1 MRKGFTFIELL
12 ISAAI
17 FASVLAA
24 AFISLSTVLRSIRHS
39 ESTRT
44 VAASGFDAIST
55 IALYARYASPVYGP
69 NNTRLCQTTGN
80 NSVKLA
86 AADGLYYETS
96 SKTIYLSVPATPP
109 LIVNRIYA
117 IQPQPAHF
125 DASGQAIDYNL
136 TLTEYEAATIQ
147 PADADCG
154 FRHTNSWPLLTNNT
168 FVQPLTST
176 EQLFEILAISPLGTG
191 SIGDINLDPA
201 AVGEPNARRLIIKFK
216 VIERD
221 VNTNTVTQS
230 RSFQTTIVPRL
241 YQSTYSSL

>member
-1 MRKGFTFIELL
+1 MRKGFTFVELL

-44 VAASGFDAIST
+44 VAASGFDALTT

-69 NNTRLCQTTGN
+69 NNTILCQTTGN
-80 NSVKLA
+80 NSLKLA
-86 AADGLYYETS
+86 ATVGMYDETS
-96 SKTIYLSVPATPP
+96 SQIIYLSVPATPP
-109 LIVNRIYA
+109 LVDNKIYA
-117 IQPQPAHF
+117 ITPQPAHYN
-125 DASGQAIDYNL
+125 ATGQAIDYNL
-136 TLTEYEAATIQ
+136 TLTEYEAATIK
-147 PADADCG
+147 PTEPDCG
-154 FRHTNSWPLLTNNT
+154 FAFTNSWPLLANNT

-176 EQLFEILAISPLGTG
+176 APLFEITATPPNGTG
-191 SIGDINLDPA
+191 SVGELNFDPA
-201 AVGEPNARRLIIKFK
+201 TVGEPNARRLKIKFK

-221 VNTNTVTQS
+221 VNTSAITQS

>member
-1 MRKGFTFIELL
+1 MRRGFTFVELL

-44 VAASGFDAIST
+44 VAASGFDALTT

-69 NNTRLCQTTGN
+69 NNTILCQTAGN
-80 NSVKLA
+80 NAVRLA
-86 AADGLYYETS
+86 ATAGMYEETS
-96 SKTIYLSVPATPP
+96 SKIIHLSVPATSP
-109 LIVNRIYA
+109 LAVNRVYA
-117 IQPQPAHF
+117 LQPQPAHY
-125 DASGQAIDYNL
+125 DANGQATDYNL
-136 TLTEYEAATIQ
+136 TLLEYEAAIIK
-147 PADADCG
+147 PAEAECG
-154 FRHTNSWPLLTNNT
+154 YAATNSWPLLANNT
-168 FVQPLTST
+168 FIQPLTLT
-176 EQLFEILAISPLGTG
+176 EPLFEISATPPNGTG
-191 SIGDINLDPA
+191 SVGELNFDPA
-201 AVGEPNARRLIIKFK
+201 TVGEPSARRLKIKFK

-221 VNTNTVTQS
+221 ANTSAITQS